1 MEGQSGKAVIKI
13 KPDGS
18 LHIKGKFVIRDEKG
32 NVLLSAEEAFL
43 CRCGKTSKPP
53 FCDGSH
59 RKP

>member
-1 MEGQSGKAVIKI
+1 MGDQKDKPVIEV

-32 NVLLSAEEAFL
+32 NIILSADEAFL
-43 CRCGKTSKPP
+43 CRCGKTKKPP

-59 RKP
+59 RNH